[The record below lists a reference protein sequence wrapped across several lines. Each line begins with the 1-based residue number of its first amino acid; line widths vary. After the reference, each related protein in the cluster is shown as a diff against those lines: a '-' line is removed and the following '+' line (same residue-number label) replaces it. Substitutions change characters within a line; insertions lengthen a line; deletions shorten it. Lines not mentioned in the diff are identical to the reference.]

1 MTSQPQGEEKTQ
13 FVAEKADL
21 LKTAAP
27 EPKKME
33 LDSKKQETQNNWKE
47 FLDKLQETK

>member
-1 MTSQPQGEEKTQ
+1 MASQPQGEEKTLV
-13 FVAEKADL
+13 VADKVDL

-33 LDSKKQETQNNWKE
+33 LDVRKIETQKNWKE